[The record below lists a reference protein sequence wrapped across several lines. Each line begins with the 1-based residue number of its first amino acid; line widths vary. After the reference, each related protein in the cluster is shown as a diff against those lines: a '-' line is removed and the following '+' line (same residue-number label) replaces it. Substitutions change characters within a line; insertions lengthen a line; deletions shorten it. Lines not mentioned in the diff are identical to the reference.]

1 MKMSIFQWAGGS
13 IDAEKAV
20 NSLLASGVKVL
31 FVKQTSCSVPI
42 GDYETCPIM
51 GTCLT
56 VWYEELETQSVSD
69 KSGLLQTNIYNF
81 DWGTKRSTRINNVC
95 NNAGIVTLADLIA
108 KTPEGMLKY
117 RNFGEFCLFD
127 VRKKLKELGLSLAD
141 DCGGFD
147 STVKRRM
154 KKRTA

>member
-1 MKMSIFQWAGGS
+1 
-13 IDAEKAV
+13 
-20 NSLLASGVKVL
+20 
-31 FVKQTSCSVPI
+31 
-42 GDYETCPIM
+42 M

-127 VRKKLKELGLSLAD
+127 VRKKLKELGLSLTN

-154 KKRTA
+154 KKRMA